1 MEALLS
7 SHSSF
12 EVKKIKDRESLKIFQ
27 INAFDLLTNLSIP
40 ESHFRS
46 NQIVKFKPKLNRK
59 SYSETELILLVCAR
73 TRTGKVETEQAC
85 VFIIQTS

>member
-12 EVKKIKDRESLKIFQ
+12 EVKIKDPTDVKKMGESLKIFQ
-27 INAFDLLTNLSIP
+27 INAFDLRTNLSMNKNKKAVDVQSKP

-59 SYSETELILLVCAR
+59 S
-73 TRTGKVETEQAC
+73 
-85 VFIIQTS
+85 